1 MSSSQVRP
9 FPRAVVRHVPV
20 KHGLRR
26 AFVTRRLPGA
36 EANGWARLRAH
47 LEAAPGNAAA
57 LPEDVAAHVA
67 ATYGSETPQ
76 VLGLAAC
83 QPALAARLTAEL
95 PVIMAQVVYAMRQ
108 EMAVNLVDVLD
119 RRTHLF
125 ALARDQGLA
134 AAGPV
139 AEVMAAELGWTP
151 ATRAAQ
157 IEQYRREVALSRR
170 WRSPE
175 A

>member
-1 MSSSQVRP
+1 
-9 FPRAVVRHVPV
+9 
-20 KHGLRR
+20 
-26 AFVTRRLPGA
+26 
-36 EANGWARLRAH
+36 
-47 LEAAPGNAAA
+47 
-57 LPEDVAAHVA
+57 
-67 ATYGSETPQ
+67 
-76 VLGLAAC
+76 
-83 QPALAARLTAEL
+83 
-95 PVIMAQVVYAMRQ
+95 MAQVVYAMRQ